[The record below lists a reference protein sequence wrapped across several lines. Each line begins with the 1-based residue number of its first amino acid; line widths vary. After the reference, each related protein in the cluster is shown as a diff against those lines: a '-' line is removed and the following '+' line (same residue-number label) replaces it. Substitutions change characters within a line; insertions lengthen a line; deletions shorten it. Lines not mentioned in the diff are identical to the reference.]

1 MGIKNLEEFQ
11 LWQLATQLFE
21 LVVAI
26 TDRSPALRD
35 GKYCDQIRDAARSV
49 CSNLAEGYGRYSPAE
64 FSRFITIALGS
75 LKEVRS
81 LLHEARLRRFA
92 TDEEVSRGLDLAR
105 RIKSGGASMKTYLK
119 FARPSQARRQARSEN
134 QEP

>member
-1 MGIKNLEEFQ
+1 MGIKNLEDIQ
-11 LWQLATQLFE
+11 LWQLAMQLFE

-35 GKYCDQIRDAARSV
+35 CKYCDQIRDASRSV

-81 LLHEARLRRFA
+81 LLHEAHLRRFA
-92 TDEEVSRGLDLAR
+92 TDEEVTRGLDLAR
-105 RIKSGGASMKTYLK
+105 RIKSGCASMKTYLK
-119 FARPSQARRQARSEN
+119 FARPPQARRQARSEN